1 MKTSPKDLPLKLP
14 SKTLSGQASP
24 EDPFG
29 ALSEY
34 DTCPRSPTETPF
46 GAKLKPCRKPL
57 RSLLRKPLRA
67 FLRRV
72 PRVPEAS
79 PEATL
84 RNLLR
89 NPFRNIASE
98 SATRPE
104 GKPKDP
110 FEICLMSRKPHRET
124 LRSFPRRVPRIP
136 EYPRPGESLRK
147 P

>member
-1 MKTSPKDLPLKLP
+1 MKVLLEDPPFGNPFEPT
-14 SKTLSGQASP
+14 SP

-34 DTCPRSPTETPF
+34 DTCPRSPTEAPF
-46 GAKLKPCRKPL
+46 GDKPKPCQKSL

-72 PRVPEAS
+72 SRILKAS
-79 PEATL
+79 PEATF

-89 NPFRNIASE
+89 NPLRTFLR

-104 GKPKDP
+104 GQAESYLASPSKPP
-110 FEICLMSRKPHRET
+110 RET
-124 LRSFPRRVPRIP
+124 FRSYHRNTPGVP
-136 EYPRPGESLRK
+136 EYPTPLESLRM
-147 P
+147 PPDLAP